1 MECNGMNHS
10 ARMRYWLDQLK
21 SSPAFNTPGPDLAR
35 RRWKH
40 VFVCVSWLCE
50 KFIQQKQIL
59 KMIGNMTYVIHE
71 DNPVWAG
78 VRDYDAV
85 RRCQTCLYANLRRL
99 LAARG
104 RQPS

>member
-1 MECNGMNHS
+1 
-10 ARMRYWLDQLK
+10 
-21 SSPAFNTPGPDLAR
+21 
-35 RRWKH
+35 
-40 VFVCVSWLCE
+40 
-50 KFIQQKQIL
+50 
-59 KMIGNMTYVIHE
+59 MIGNMTYVIHE